1 MSGNRIAYHPVLAV
15 LTADSVPGSPQPEAV
30 VKLSGYVGPASQQG
44 LVRIY
49 TALEDLSHYLE
60 FDEEAVVHTED
71 TPGAEMSD
79 NASSLWVKASTPV
92 RWIRE
97 YASAGI
103 LVASIKNTMMPVSG
117 AGGGTQA
124 S

>member
-1 MSGNRIAYHPVLAV
+1 MSGNRIANHPVLAA
-15 LTADSVPGSPQPEAV
+15 LTANSVPGNPQPEPV
-30 VKLSGYVGPASQQG
+30 VKLSGYVGPASRQG
-44 LVRIY
+44 LVRLY

-60 FDEEAVVHTED
+60 FDEDAVVQRGD
-71 TPGAEMSD
+71 TPGNEMPD
-79 NASSLWVKASTPV
+79 NACSLWVKANTPV

-103 LVASIKNTMMPVSG
+103 LVASIKNSIMPVSG
-117 AGGGTQA
+117 ASSASQA

>member
-1 MSGNRIAYHPVLAV
+1 MSGNPIAYHSVLAA
-15 LTADSVPGSPQPEAV
+15 LTANSVPGNPQPEPV

-44 LVRIY
+44 LVRLY

-60 FDEEAVVHTED
+60 FDEDAVVHNED
-71 TPGAEMSD
+71 TPGNEMSD

-103 LVASIKNTMMPVSG
+103 LVASVKNSIMPMSG
-117 AGGGTQA
+117 AGGATQA